1 LPELAAEAEHDA
13 TSVGP
18 VVTLAQVVST
28 WLLPA
33 VGPELA
39 EHDANGTGVTGVVTV
54 RQVVAT

>member
-1 LPELAAEAEHDA
+1 
-13 TSVGP
+13 
-18 VVTLAQVVST
+18 
-28 WLLPA
+28 LPA